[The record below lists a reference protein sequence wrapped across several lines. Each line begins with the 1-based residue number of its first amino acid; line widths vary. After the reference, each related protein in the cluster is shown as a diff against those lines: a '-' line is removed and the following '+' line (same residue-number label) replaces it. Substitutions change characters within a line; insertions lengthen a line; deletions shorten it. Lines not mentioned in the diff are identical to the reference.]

1 MSRVLSLLAAVVLVA
16 GALVM
21 RGWIERRA
29 EAGTTAPSLTC
40 ATELRAACERLEQ
53 AGVTVRVE
61 PAGVTAARTLG
72 GDDDQDGR
80 PDLWLVLAPWGELP
94 EVRDAAE
101 PDVSPVLARSPLVLA
116 GFADRLEELAP
127 ACGGTVDWRCI
138 GLQAGRPWR
147 DLGLESAGNA
157 TVRPGHLDPSSSA
170 SGLLVLGSA
179 ASSFAGGDLDAAAL
193 DDEEFAAWLARLK
206 AAVPEFQPASGSQ
219 LVDML
224 TRGPA
229 SYDVVGTTEAE
240 AALLLGDP
248 GSRPFQ
254 VSVLR
259 TEPVTTADVVL
270 VAFEGSAQEAV
281 DALGE
286 PLDEGLMATGWRVG
300 QGPSPAAA
308 TGLPDAELLAELRDR
323 WQEAGR

>member
-16 GALVM
+16 GALVV

-29 EAGTTAPSLTC
+29 EAGTTAPSVTC

-61 PAGVTAARTLG
+61 PAGDTATAVA
-72 GDDDQDGR
+72 DDGPTR
-80 PDLWLVLAPWGELP
+80 PDLWLVLAPWGEL
-94 EVRDAAE
+94 AAARGGPE

-116 GFADRLEELAP
+116 GFADRLEALA
-127 ACGGTVDWRCI
+127 AVCGGSVDWRCI
-138 GLQAGRPWR
+138 GDRAGTPWR

-157 TVRPGHLDPSSSA
+157 ELRPGHLDPSSSA

-179 ASSFAGGDLDAAAL
+179 ASAFAGGDLDAAAL
-193 DDEEFAAWLARLK
+193 DDEAFAAWFARLET
-206 AAVPEFQPASGSQ
+206 AVPEFRPASGSQ

-248 GSRPFQ
+248 AARPFQ
-254 VSVLR
+254 VDLLR

-270 VAFEGSAQEAV
+270 VAYEGSAQEALDV
-281 DALGE
+281 LGE
-286 PLDEGLMATGWRVG
+286 PLDEALMATNYRLGS
-300 QGPSPAAA
+300 GPSP
-308 TGLPDAELLAELRDR
+308 GPEQPPFSAEVLAELQAR
-323 WQEAGR
+323 WEEVGR